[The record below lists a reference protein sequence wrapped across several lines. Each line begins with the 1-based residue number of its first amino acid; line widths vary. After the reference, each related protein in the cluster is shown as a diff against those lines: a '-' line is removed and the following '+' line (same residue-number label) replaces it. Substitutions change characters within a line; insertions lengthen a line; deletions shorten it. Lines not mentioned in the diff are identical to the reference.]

1 MSDKDTIAELQSK
14 MAFLEDALDT
24 LSNEFYAQQQLIE
37 RMQAKQQHLI
47 QKISDMGDD
56 VPVVGGD
63 DRPPHY

>member
-1 MSDKDTIAELQSK
+1 MNDKDTIAELQSK

-37 RMQAKQQHLI
+37 KMLAKQQHLI
-47 QKISDMGDD
+47 RKVSDLGDD
-56 VPVVGGD
+56 VPVMGD